1 MTTVESLQTQINSV
15 ISLYSNGQIQEAL
28 DSVEMLTK
36 GYPNEPL
43 LYNISGVC
51 YKASGQ
57 LDVAVEYF
65 EKALAIKPD
74 YTEVNYN
81 LGLTHQ
87 ELGQL
92 DAAVESYKKAL
103 AVNPNYA
110 EAHNNLGVTLKE
122 LGQLDSAVECYE
134 KAITTQPDYA
144 EAHNNLGL
152 AFYELDQVDAA
163 VESYKKALAI
173 KPDYAEVNYN
183 LGNALNDLGQLDDA
197 VKSYEKALAIKPDYA
212 EAHNNLGNVFKDLGQ
227 LDDAVKSYEK
237 ALAIKP
243 DYAEAHNNLGNVLKD
258 LGQLDDAVKSY
269 ERALAIKPDYLVPQ
283 HMINALTGNTST
295 EPPKEYVKNLFDDYA
310 EGFDDSLIKQLG
322 YKLPFLMKELILK
335 LDPLRN
341 KFEKVIDLGCGTGL
355 TGIELRDISNNL
367 TGIDI
372 SSNMVAKT
380 RELDVYDCLIEG
392 DVVDILSSSK
402 EKYDLFIALDVFI
415 YIGELTKMFKTV
427 RQCCNKNA
435 LFIFSIEAQ
444 EEDGYSLLK
453 SARYSHSESYILKTA
468 SVAFKVIYS
477 QEVNLRKEKEGWI
490 KGKIFIMQ
498 AS

>member
-1 MTTVESLQTQINSV
+1 MK
-15 ISLYSNGQIQEAL
+15 Y
-28 DSVEMLTK
+28 K
-36 GYPNEPL
+36 L
-43 LYNISGVC
+43 LNIRGNR
-51 YKASGQ
+51 YA
-57 LDVAVEYF
+57 
-65 EKALAIKPD
+65 
-74 YTEVNYN
+74 N
-81 LGLTHQ
+81 
-87 ELGQL
+87 LGQL
-92 DAAVESYKKAL
+92 DTAVSYYKK
-103 AVNPNYA
+103 
-110 EAHNNLGVTLKE
+110 
-122 LGQLDSAVECYE
+122 S
-134 KAITTQPDYA
+134 
-144 EAHNNLGL
+144 
-152 AFYELDQVDAA
+152 
-163 VESYKKALAI
+163 LAI
-173 KPDYAEVNYN
+173 KPDYAEAHYN
-183 LGNALNDLGQLDDA
+183 LGFSLHRLGQLDAA
-197 VKSYEKALAIKPDYA
+197 VRSYKKVVAIKPDYA
-212 EAHNNLGNVFKDLGQ
+212 EAHNNKILSVIYLFTKGQIPDAIDTLEALIKDNPNDALLFNMIGGCYVSLGQ
-227 LDDAVKSYEK
+227 LDMAVKSYEQ

-243 DYAEAHNNLGNVLKD
+243 DYA
-258 LGQLDDAVKSY
+258 
-269 ERALAIKPDYLVPQ
+269 VPQ
-283 HMINALTGNTST
+283 HMLNALTGNTST

-310 EGFDDSLIKQLG
+310 ERFDDSLIKQLE

-453 SARYSHSESYILKTA
+453 SARYSHSDEYILKTA
-468 SVAFKVIYS
+468 SDGFKLIES
-477 QEVNLRKEKEGWI
+477 QEVSLRQEKDGWI
-490 KGKIFIMQ
+490 YGKIFILQ